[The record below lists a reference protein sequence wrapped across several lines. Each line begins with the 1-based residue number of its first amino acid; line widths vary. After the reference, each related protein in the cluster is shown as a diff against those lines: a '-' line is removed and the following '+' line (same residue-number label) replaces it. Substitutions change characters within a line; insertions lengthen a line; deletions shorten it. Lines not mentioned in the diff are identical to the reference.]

1 MSEQTNN
8 TQVEATEVITTEPKV
23 GFMKRVTNNFRTHKK
38 TYLVAGLATL
48 GALTTVVALSYSKD
62 DKQQVIEGDFTEVEN
77 TFNEVTEPIVDAV
90 ADTVESVAKVE
101 E

>member
-8 TQVEATEVITTEPKV
+8 TQVEATEVITSEPKV
-23 GFMKRVTNNFRTHKK
+23 GFMTRVKTNFRTHKK
-38 TYLVAGLATL
+38 TYFVAGMATL
-48 GALTTVVALSYSKD
+48 GALGSVIALSYSKD
-62 DKQQVIEGDFTEVEN
+62 DKQQIIEGDFTEVEN

-90 ADTVESVAKVE
+90 AETVESVAKVE

>member
-8 TQVEATEVITTEPKV
+8 TQVEATEVIASEPKV
-23 GFMKRVTNNFRTHKK
+23 GFVKRVTNNFRTHKK

-48 GALTTVVALSYSKD
+48 GALSTVVSLTYSKD
-62 DKQQVIEGDFTEVEN
+62 DKQQVSECDFTEVEN